1 MDEAKVSSNEGDAN
15 GIVDVKGSR
24 RSYELLMLRE
34 GDDHMSSVPQQM
46 SHFLA

>member
-1 MDEAKVSSNEGDAN
+1 MDEAKVSCNEGDAN

-34 GDDHMSSVPQQM
+34 GDDHMSSMP
-46 SHFLA
+46 